1 MKEKILYTLLGSVLL
16 TSYLLYLKTETS
28 CKNQSTQTDSD
39 NRDQCNQTD
48 DNVQSII
55 FDSTLL
61 QDENADGTDGVFMIS
76 SQLTNSSDNSEI
88 DWKSVCEGL
97 E

>member
-1 MKEKILYTLLGSVLL
+1 M
-16 TSYLLYLKTETS
+16 
-28 CKNQSTQTDSD
+28 
-39 NRDQCNQTD
+39 
-48 DNVQSII
+48 QSII